1 VLDALIAGAGPAGA
15 IAGLILAR
23 AGARVLIVDRES
35 FPRDKLC
42 GDTLNPGA
50 VALLDSLGVG
60 GGPIGQGRPLAGMLV
75 TGSGAT
81 VRARYGG
88 GIAGRAIFRR
98 TLDAW
103 LVDRAVA
110 AGARLET
117 GVVVRSPLIERR
129 GGADVVRGVTM
140 ERRGGGVPLRVPA
153 AVTIAADGRRS
164 VLARAVGLSSHPR
177 EPRRWA
183 FGVYASGIDGLSDLG
198 EMHIQAG
205 AYVGVAPIDDGLAN
219 VCVVTGRRPMGPTP
233 MDLIRRTIAAD
244 PVLARRFA
252 DARYETRVQVM
263 GPLAVDV
270 RGAGVDG
277 LLLAGD
283 AAGFVDP
290 MTGDGLRL
298 AMEGARLAADAAL
311 QVLATGDFGGAAAR
325 LDAARRAS
333 LGRKLRF
340 NRALRRLVDSPATLR
355 LAGWGAGVAPG
366 IVGRLVRYA
375 GDAA

>member
-1 VLDALIAGAGPAGA
+1 M
-15 IAGLILAR
+15 
-23 AGARVLIVDRES
+23 VDRET

-50 VALLDSLGVG
+50 LALLETLGVG
-60 GGPIGQGRPLAGMLV
+60 AGPIAQGRPLAGMLV
-75 TGSGAT
+75 SGSGAV
-81 VRARYGG
+81 VRARYGP
-88 GIAGRAIFRR
+88 GIAGRAILRR

-103 LVDRAVA
+103 LVDQAVA

-117 GVVVRSPLIERR
+117 GVVVRSPLVERR
-129 GGADVVRGVTM
+129 GAADVVRGVTM
-140 ERRGGGVPLRVPA
+140 ERRGGGPTLRVPA
-153 AVTIAADGRRS
+153 TVTIAADGRRS
-164 VLARAVGLSSHPR
+164 VLARGVGLSSHPR

-198 EMHIQAG
+198 EMHIRPG
-205 AYVGVAPIDDGLAN
+205 TYVGVAPIDDGLAN

-244 PVLARRFA
+244 PLLAARFTA
-252 DARYETRVQVM
+252 ARYETRVRVM

-298 AMEGARLAADAAL
+298 AMLGARLAADEAL
-311 QVLATGDFGGAAAR
+311 HVLATGDFGGAATR
-325 LDAARRAS
+325 LAAARRDA

-355 LAGWGAGVAPG
+355 LAGWGAGLAPG
-366 IVGRLVRYA
+366 VVGRLVRYA